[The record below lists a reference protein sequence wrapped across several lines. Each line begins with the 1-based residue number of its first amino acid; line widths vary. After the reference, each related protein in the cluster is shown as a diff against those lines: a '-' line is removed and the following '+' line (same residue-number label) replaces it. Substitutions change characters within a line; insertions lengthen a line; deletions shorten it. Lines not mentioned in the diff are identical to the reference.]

1 MKLQDYR
8 RQYTL
13 GGLSR
18 DKLPADPV
26 DLFQQW
32 QAEAN
37 DAGLADPTGVVLATQ
52 QPDGQL
58 RQRFVLL
65 KGCDDRGFIFFTNY
79 NSDKAA
85 AMDSNQQVSL
95 LFPWNELDRQ
105 VSISGTAE
113 KLPTAESDAY
123 FANREPEKNALAIAS
138 HQSAEIESYEEVVKN
153 YQAALE
159 SGDTS
164 KRPEYWGGFQ
174 FTPYYIEFWSGDRYR
189 LNKRQ
194 VFTKKQGAWK
204 SKFLQ
209 P

>member
-1 MKLQDYR
+1 MIQFKNISSEEPYLIFQDWY
-8 RQYTL
+8 Q
-13 GGLSR
+13 
-18 DKLPADPV
+18 
-26 DLFQQW
+26 
-32 QAEAN
+32 
-37 DAGLADPTGVVLATQ
+37 DAVNA
-52 QPDGQL
+52 GQL
-58 RQRFVLL
+58 RVQAIAISSYNADTELVDSRFVNL
-65 KGCDDRGFIFFTNY
+65 KYIDKDRWVFFSNY
-79 NSDKAA
+79 NGPKAQA
-85 AMDSNQQVSL
+85 FESNQTISA
-95 LFPWNELDRQ
+95 LFYWSATDAQIRMRAHIEKIP
-105 VSISGTAE
+105 AE
-113 KLPTAESDAY
+113 ESDAY

-138 HQSAEIESYEEVVKN
+138 HQSEEIESYEEVIKN